1 MKNQGIIL
9 HGSDDKMNIET
20 AYKMA
25 IQYMEIDPI
34 NERYVTS
41 NTYPNFLFIKKDDDK
56 NEISID
62 DSRHIIEFLSQKPT
76 LPGKRSVIIE
86 NFENMSRNAANSILK
101 ILEEPPVDSI
111 IIITTCKLLSILP
124 TIRSRCIKVRVISEN
139 QNISEFNDPVNYIKA
154 SLKNIDPNFIE
165 KTVDFIKSNCSNSQ
179 EFAKLYSDNNPD
191 DFFNIAIAYNGYLVA
206 KTPDIKTAN
215 KIFSLQNLFSL
226 SKNTYPDKQN
236 LIIAA
241 SYIAKHQ

>member
-9 HGSDDKMNIET
+9 HGPDDKGNIEA

-34 NERYVTS
+34 NERHVTS

-62 DSRHIIEFLSQKPT
+62 ESRHIIEFLSQKPT

-124 TIRSRCIKVRVISEN
+124 TIRSRCIKVRVTSEN
-139 QNISEFNDPVNYIKA
+139 QKTSEFTV
-154 SLKNIDPNFIE
+154 LKSF
-165 KTVDFIKSNCSNSQ
+165 DFGGVS
-179 EFAKLYSDNNPD
+179 
-191 DFFNIAIAYNGYLVA
+191 
-206 KTPDIKTAN
+206 
-215 KIFSLQNLFSL
+215 FSAMA
-226 SKNTYPDKQN
+226 D
-236 LIIAA
+236 
-241 SYIAKHQ
+241 